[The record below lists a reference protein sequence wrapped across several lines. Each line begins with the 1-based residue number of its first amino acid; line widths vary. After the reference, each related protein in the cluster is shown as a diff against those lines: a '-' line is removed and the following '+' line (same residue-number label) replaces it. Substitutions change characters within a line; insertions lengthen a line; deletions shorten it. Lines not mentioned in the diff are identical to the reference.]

1 MKYLITQKAFKGRM
15 LHPGEVI
22 TVDEALPQPCSWA
35 ELVVEQSNRSV
46 PVPAPKKAKKVTFI
60 EDDGIESL

>member
-35 ELVVEQSNRSV
+35 ELVVDQPNRSAA
-46 PVPAPKKAKKVTFI
+46 PAPKKAKKVTFI
-60 EDDGIESL
+60 DEDDGIESL